1 MGRSLI
7 KQVQDCFAAIAALGA
22 SRHAAK
28 QAGTAQRQIFSHAT
42 YTTYLDRCIAAVKW
56 IQSERN
62 VALCELRAITHAD
75 LTAYIRHCEHSGQA
89 GGSIR
94 STISALRKLESGM
107 RAMRWWSDPTPWVPA
122 DLATSTPRSAS
133 RLGFS
138 LADVQ
143 DLLAHVGAEARLAI
157 RIALATNLRIREI
170 VTLRV
175 ADIDR
180 EHQTLTV
187 RGKGGKLRAVIVRD
201 PTLLAE
207 LPSRGNWLF
216 KGSPRSV
223 IRRIQQ
229 DIALARD
236 ALEIPGPGMNAHAV
250 RALHAELAVREAI
263 EAGIGETAARETISR
278 QMGHNRVSVMSAY
291 CPPLTDRPR
300 RRRRPASA
308 AQPAATAHPPTDDPT
323 IGGPE
328 STVGPNA
335 AAQLIGITNKE
346 EL

>member
-7 KQVQDCFAAIAALGA
+7 KQVQDCFEAVAALGE

-28 QAGTAQRQIFSHAT
+28 FVGTAQRQVFSHAT
-42 YTTYLDRCIAAVKW
+42 YTTYLDRCIAAVRW
-56 IQSERN
+56 IRAERN
-62 VALCELRAITHAD
+62 PQLRELRAITHAD
-75 LTAYIRHCEHSGQA
+75 LEAYIRHCERSGHA

-94 STISALRKLESGM
+94 STISALRKLEAGM
-107 RAMRWWSDPTPWVPA
+107 RARRWWSDPTPWVPA
-122 DLATSTPRSAS
+122 DLQTQTPRSPA

-138 LADVQ
+138 LADVE
-143 DLLAHVGAEARLAI
+143 DLLAHVGSEARLAI
-157 RIALATNLRIREI
+157 RIALAANLRIHEI

-180 EHQTLTV
+180 EQQTITV
-187 RGKGGKLRAVIVRD
+187 RGKGGKLRTVPVRD

-216 KGSPRSV
+216 KGSPRSA

-229 DIALARD
+229 DIAQARD
-236 ALEIPGPGMNAHAV
+236 VLAIPGPGMNAHAV
-250 RALHAELAVREAI
+250 RALYAELSLREAI
-263 EAGIGETAARETISR
+263 DAGIEEANAREAISR

-291 CPPLTDRPR
+291 CPPLTERPR
-300 RRRRPASA
+300 SRRPRPLQAEA
-308 AQPAATAHPPTDDPT
+308 EPTTPMQPIANT
-323 IGGPE
+323 
-328 STVGPNA
+328 
-335 AAQLIGITNKE
+335 QKE